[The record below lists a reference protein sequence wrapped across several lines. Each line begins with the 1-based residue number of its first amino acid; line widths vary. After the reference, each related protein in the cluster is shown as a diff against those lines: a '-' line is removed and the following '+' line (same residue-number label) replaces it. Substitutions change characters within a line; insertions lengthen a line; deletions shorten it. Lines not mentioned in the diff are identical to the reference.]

1 MQHFTS
7 MFITTLMQHILNI
20 FRLSSWCGPNI
31 RTLWPGADSEQQKL
45 QMPRGTWRRFQQLV
59 QNLLCLQHPFSWR
72 WPLGWCQDGFG
83 RTDGFCQLL
92 VGRGC
97 NCWRPRFHHEP
108 WSQHC
113 GLGRESQKHPQYFS
127 SRQIHKTLQSPRLR
141 HRHRSMGGAAYC
153 RSGGQQA
160 SKPATGAAADL
171 RQPRSHQL
179 HQVWAPWVLGKRWR
193 PSVLCTHLS

>member
-7 MFITTLMQHILNI
+7 MFVTTLMQHILNI

-31 RTLWPGADSEQQKL
+31 GTLWPGADSEQQKL
-45 QMPRGTWRRFQQLV
+45 QMPRGTWRRFQQQLV
-59 QNLLCLQHPFSWR
+59 QSLPCHQHSISWR
-72 WPLGWCQDGFG
+72 WPLDRWTAQTWWC
-83 RTDGFCQLL
+83 CQLL
-92 VGRGC
+92 VGSAC

-108 WSQHC
+108 WSQHS
-113 GLGRESQKHPQYFS
+113 GLGRESQKHPQYLWP
-127 SRQIHKTLQSPRLR
+127 RQIHKKVQNPRLR
-141 HRHRSMGGAAYC
+141 QRHRSMGGAAYC